1 MTASA
6 VSRHPSSR
14 RPSDR
19 RRAGRRWTL
28 RRTLVVGT
36 SLLVALAFVIM
47 SLATIVSLRSFTLD
61 RLDQQVTEG
70 LSFAAGRGSFEN
82 RGGSQPPPGQGQDQ
96 VPDADRPA
104 PRIGSLQAVVDAD
117 GTVRASDYTR
127 SDGTQVQ
134 LTAEQVASLQEDVP
148 TDRTPTSIDLG
159 GDLGSFRVAAAEI
172 DGTTVF
178 AGSSEADVSATTTA
192 LTIILLAVSAVTLL
206 VAVVGLSLF
215 VRRSLRPLDRVAA
228 VAQRVSTLSLDA
240 GSVEIPDRVAPADTD
255 PVTEVGRVGASLNGL
270 LGHVQS
276 SLAARQHS
284 EDQLRRFIADASHEL
299 RTPLSSIRGY
309 AQLSLG
315 EDAPMTPT
323 QARSF
328 DRIESEATRMASLVD
343 DLLLLARLDAGQPLR
358 REEVELT
365 LLAVDAVSDAQA
377 ADATHAWRLDVTDDL
392 ISVTGDEN
400 RLRQVVANLLRNAQ
414 VHTPPG
420 TTVTLS
426 LARDGGEAVLRVADD
441 GPGIDPALAGRLFDR
456 FARGDDSRNRD
467 AGSTGLGLS
476 IAQAITEAH
485 GGSIAVES
493 VPGRTTFAVRLP
505 M

>member
-1 MTASA
+1 MTRS
-6 VSRHPSSR
+6 
-14 RPSDR
+14 
-19 RRAGRRWTL
+19 RWTL

-36 SLLVALAFVIM
+36 SVLVALAFLVM
-47 SLATIVSLRSFTLD
+47 SLATIFALRSFTLD
-61 RLDQQVTEG
+61 RLDQQVREG
-70 LSFAAGRGSFEN
+70 LSFAVGRDDFS
-82 RGGSQPPPGQGQDQ
+82 PPGGGER
-96 VPDADRPA
+96 PSGMDADGPA
-104 PRIGSLQAVVDAD
+104 QRIGTLQAVIADD
-117 GTVRASDYTR
+117 GTVQRSGYTR
-127 SDGTQVQ
+127 VDGTEVD
-134 LTAEQVASLQEDVP
+134 LTEDQIETLRSVP
-148 TDRTPTSIDLG
+148 TDRTPTTVDLG
-159 GDLGSFRVAAAEI
+159 GDLGAFRVAAAVD

-178 AGSSEADVSATTTA
+178 SGSSEADVTATTSA
-192 LTIILLAVSAVTLL
+192 LTVILLAVSAVTLL
-206 VAVVGLSLF
+206 VAVLGLSVF

-228 VAQRVSTLSLDA
+228 VAQRVSTLSLSA
-240 GSVEIPDRVAPADTD
+240 GAVEIPDRAAPADTD
-255 PVTEVGRVGASLNGL
+255 TATEVGRVGSSLNDL

-284 EDQLRRFIADASHEL
+284 EEQLRRFIADASHEL
-299 RTPLSSIRGY
+299 RTPLASIRGY

-328 DRIESEATRMASLVD
+328 DRIESEARRMASLVD

-377 ADATHAWRLDVTDDL
+377 ADATHEWRLDVTDDL

-414 VHTPPG
+414 THTPAG

-426 LARDGGEAVLRVADD
+426 LAREGAEAVLRVADT
-441 GPGIDPALAGRLFDR
+441 GPGIDPGVAERLFDR

-476 IAQAITEAH
+476 IAQAITSAH
-485 GGSIAVES
+485 GGSITGES
-493 VPGRTTFAVRLP
+493 TPGRTVFEVRLP
-505 M
+505 V